1 MKRCWKL
8 EADRPTMNEVLE
20 QVQSAKNKFKPT
32 KYRDS
37 RPVSGVQ
44 MKPKRPAPSK
54 PPDLKQWRRLEV
66 EDLDGKEK
74 QVREEAT
81 GETKAKKEVKAR
93 EIRMEKE
100 VKEREVRET
109 DMKEEMQEKEL
120 KVTQPAQMNLVTK
133 ELQKKLEST
142 FKEEEKMEDV
152 KQDKQRKEVVE
163 KKKERVSK
171 IVTKKQETKQTDEL
185 SWDEEEEEGK
195 IEAPPPP
202 PSVSVPNENVS

>member
-1 MKRCWKL
+1 MKHCWKL
-8 EADRPTMNEVLE
+8 EANRPTMNEVLE

-54 PPDLKQWRRLEV
+54 PPDLKQWRRL
-66 EDLDGKEK
+66 DGKEK
-74 QVREEAT
+74 EVREEAKE
-81 GETKAKKEVKAR
+81 ETKVKKEVKAR

-109 DMKEEMQEKEL
+109 DIKEEMQEKEL

-142 FKEEEKMEDV
+142 FKGEEEMEDV
-152 KQDKQRKEVVE
+152 KQDKQRKEVTE

-185 SWDEEEEEGK
+185 FWDEEEKEGE

-202 PSVSVPNENVS
+202 PSVSVPHEDVS